1 MQYIPRTLRYVSM
14 ALERQPQF
22 GHLRELLGGLVG
34 EIV

>member
-1 MQYIPRTLRYVSM
+1 LRYVSM

-22 GHLRELLGGLVG
+22 GLLRELLAGVVD

>member
-1 MQYIPRTLRYVSM
+1 LRYVSM

-22 GHLRELLGGLVG
+22 AHLRELLGGVVG